1 MIHGQGHQ
9 RLGILSGGGRLTA
22 MLAHVRRTIEGQG
35 DTLGVGKFLRPCE
48 GLLAS
53 CQCLLWITQRRG
65 GHDGRQ
71 AAGDYGELSLAQN
84 GCGPR

>member
-1 MIHGQGHQ
+1 
-9 RLGILSGGGRLTA
+9 
-22 MLAHVRRTIEGQG
+22 
-35 DTLGVGKFLRPCE
+35 VGKFLRPCE